1 MFLVA
6 NDKSI
11 LHHDNIQKRKLQNL
25 LKISSNN
32 IFSDSHNP
40 DRVIFNFSSYELTDE
55 EKNILC
61 KGLNFS
67 VKPGWIEYSEF
78 LLPFELLFRDIK
90 REDLCNKDMSLIK
103 ARLLDTAL
111 TSYQNFSSD
120 KDPPENLTPSEF
132 KALKRLS
139 KNKNIVIQKANK
151 GNTVVILDKC
161 SYISSIEEILNDNS
175 KFSKLDIPA
184 GKEINHIVNLEK
196 RITSAL
202 KLLKD
207 KEIIDKSTYKSIKP
221 IGSRPG
227 ILYGSGKI
235 HKETRNALPPFRPI
249 LSAIDTPTYK
259 LAKFLLKFLTPSTA
273 NEYTVIDSF
282 HFAEEICQQDSNLH
296 MVSLDVDSL
305 FTNIP
310 LDETIDI
317 CADNL
322 YNDNENPP
330 NIPKHDFRNLL
341 NIATK
346 ESFFMF
352 NNKYYKHV
360 DGVAMGSPLGPAL
373 ANIFMCSF
381 ESKWLRDCPNDFKP
395 VFYRRYVDDIFALF
409 SSPDHADKFKEY
421 LSSKHPNINFS
432 IEKKKDSCL
441 PFLDVKIFR
450 ENEKFATNVYRKK
463 TFSGVYTNFKS
474 FIPETYKIGLIKSL
488 LFRCFSLCSD
498 FIKFHHEIDKLKSI
512 LYKNSYPRDLI
523 DKCIKEF
530 LDKILTPKPVVSTV
544 PKKQLI
550 ITLPYLGKLSLQIRT
565 RINRIMK
572 NKLPYC
578 NIQFVFQ
585 TKCKISNFFTFK
597 DKIPLVLRSGIVY
610 KFQCGS
616 CHATYYGKTKRH
628 FKVRMC
634 EHLGISALTGKRVK
648 GDDDSAIKEHLL
660 FCNHKPDFEDFSI
673 LATNNN
679 DFKVT
684 LMESLLIN
692 RDHPSLNKN
701 KQSLPL
707 ELSDS

>member
-1 MFLVA
+1 M
-6 NDKSI
+6 
-11 LHHDNIQKRKLQNL
+11 
-25 LKISSNN
+25 
-32 IFSDSHNP
+32 
-40 DRVIFNFSSYELTDE
+40 
-55 EKNILC
+55 C

-139 KNKNIVIQKANK
+139 KNKNIVIQKVDK

-161 SYISSIEEILNDNS
+161 SYISAIEEILNGNS
-175 KFSKLDIPA
+175 KFSKLDIPT

-196 RITSAL
+196 RITTAP

-221 IGSRPG
+221 VGSRPG
-227 ILYGSGKI
+227 IFYGSGKI
-235 HKETRNALPPFRPI
+235 HKEIRNGLPPFRPI

-273 NEYTVIDSF
+273 KKYTVIDSF

-296 MVSLDVDSL
+296 MASLDVDSL

-310 LDETIDI
+310 LDETIDN
-317 CADNL
+317 CVDNL

-330 NIPKHDFRNLL
+330 NISKHNFRNLL
-341 NIATK
+341 NVATT
-346 ESFFMF
+346 ESFCMF
-352 NNKYYKHV
+352 NNKYYKQV
-360 DGVAMGSPLGPAL
+360 DGVAMGCPLGPAL

-395 VFYRRYVDDIFALF
+395 VFYRRYVDNILALF

-432 IEKKKDSCL
+432 IEKERDSCL
-441 PFLDVKIFR
+441 PFLDVNIFR

-463 TFSGVYTNFKS
+463 TFSGVYKDFKS

-488 LFRCFSLCSD
+488 LFRCFSLRSD

-530 LDKILTPKPVVSTV
+530 LNKILTPKPVVRTV

-572 NKLPYC
+572 NKAPYC
-578 NIQFVFQ
+578 NVQFVFQ
-585 TKCKISNFFTFK
+585 TKCKIRNFFTFK

-616 CHATYYGKTKRH
+616 
-628 FKVRMC
+628 
-634 EHLGISALTGKRVK
+634 
-648 GDDDSAIKEHLL
+648 
-660 FCNHKPDFEDFSI
+660 
-673 LATNNN
+673 
-679 DFKVT
+679 
-684 LMESLLIN
+684 
-692 RDHPSLNKN
+692 
-701 KQSLPL
+701 
-707 ELSDS
+707 